1 MVCKLKTPA
10 LSSLIG
16 QWFGQN
22 IAVTVVPPD
31 LYIWSLIIV
40 GFNYG
45 KCSHVYCLNL
55 IIHPA
60 TDSIAI
66 TVCWMRELQFAVWW
80 RELLVCRPGQLWPWP
95 IPSPSCM
102 PDHSI
107 SLTRKCFGGGD
118 LNRTTQRWRCCGRS
132 SLNRVFWGFG
142 KMRCIRLFRRPHCK
156 MKGPAGHQEPCFLAK
171 IMSNSLGRLCHLLH
185 LQYIV
190 HIS

>member
-1 MVCKLKTPA
+1 MACKLKTPA

-16 QWFGQN
+16 QWLGQN

-45 KCSHVYCLNL
+45 KCSRVYCLNL

-66 TVCWMRELQFAVWW
+66 TVCWMRELQLAVWW

-118 LNRTTQRWRCCGRS
+118 LNRTTQRWRCAILSLWQEFFKQSVLGLRENEMYSSFQETTLQNERS
-132 SLNRVFWGFG
+132 CWAPGT
-142 KMRCIRLFRRPHCK
+142 LF
-156 MKGPAGHQEPCFLAK
+156 
-171 IMSNSLGRLCHLLH
+171 SS
-185 LQYIV
+185 
-190 HIS
+190 